1 MPDALPRDLHYVDD
15 TQPGITRR
23 KLRGKFCYFG
33 PTGQRIVDPQEI
45 QRINALAVP
54 PAYTDVWICSDP
66 RGHLQATGRDA
77 RGRKQ
82 YRYHPRW
89 REVRDS
95 DKYSRLRDFGL
106 ALPKLRKQLETLLE
120 APGLS
125 RDKVMATVITLLDAT
140 LIRVG
145 NTQYARDNRSYG
157 LTTLRNRHVEV
168 NGSAIQFQFRGKS
181 GVEHQITVKDR
192 RLARIIKR
200 CQDIPGQNLFQYLD
214 ENGERHTITSA
225 DVNAYLQTLTGADF
239 TAKDYRTW
247 AGSAL
252 ALAVLRELEWQ
263 LESQAKQHV
272 VAMVKDVARQL
283 GNTPAVCRKC
293 YIHPAVLEGFLLG
306 ALAQLPKPRVRKGL
320 RAEEVALAML
330 LEKMAC
336 GEAMEDIFVVKRCNK
351 IIIHGR
357 RAGETTHQP
366 AEAAVWYRIAD
377 TRTNGFIGDGYD
389 HEYDAQRSITT
400 LLTLL
405 DSRQVRLAAACKEIA
420 DWVDHQGGHPT
431 ALRIR
436 DRLNDIEKD
445 TPLIR
450 NTLSSLKP
458 RNAARRAARKA
469 KTAHVVNDWRQA
481 WTERLTAMAG
491 MQRLPRGFHG
501 QGFV

>member
-23 KLRGKFCYFG
+23 KLRGKFCYFD

-54 PAYTDVWICSDP
+54 PAYTDVWICTDP

-106 ALPKLRKQLETLLE
+106 ALPKLRKQLEALLA

-168 NGSAIQFQFRGKS
+168 NGSAILFQFRGKS

-200 CQDIPGQNLFQYLD
+200 CQEIPGQNLFQYLD

-225 DVNAYLQTLTGADF
+225 DVNTYLQTLTGADF

-247 AGSAL
+247 AGSVL

-263 LESQAKQHV
+263 PESQAKQHV

-306 ALAQLPKPRVRKGL
+306 ALAQMPRPRVRKGL
-320 RAEEVALAML
+320 RAEEVGLAML
-330 LEKMAC
+330 LEKMA
-336 GEAMEDIFVVKRCNK
+336 
-351 IIIHGR
+351 
-357 RAGETTHQP
+357 
-366 AEAAVWYRIAD
+366 AEP
-377 TRTNGFIGDGYD
+377 TN
-389 HEYDAQRSITT
+389 
-400 LLTLL
+400 
-405 DSRQVRLAAACKEIA
+405 
-420 DWVDHQGGHPT
+420 
-431 ALRIR
+431 
-436 DRLNDIEKD
+436 
-445 TPLIR
+445 
-450 NTLSSLKP
+450 
-458 RNAARRAARKA
+458 
-469 KTAHVVNDWRQA
+469 
-481 WTERLTAMAG
+481 
-491 MQRLPRGFHG
+491 
-501 QGFV
+501 